1 MSGFKIVVLVCVIYN
16 VIALTYRYLI
26 NTRKLKPNKL
36 SNLFYKD
43 DESFKKSWEKTKGK
57 GMLKHIV
64 KGTIIMTAMM
74 GVIGIYFSLNKL
86 SMYGETQNQTVSTA
100 LLMGVI
106 LGVLISLMQ
115 WYFENDRYSLLK
127 EKAKVES
134 EN

>member
-1 MSGFKIVVLVCVIYN
+1 MSVFKIVVLVCVIYN
-16 VIALTYRYLI
+16 VIALTYRHLI

-36 SNLFYKD
+36 SKLFYKD

-57 GMLKHIV
+57 GMLKYIL

-86 SMYGETQNQTVSTA
+86 SMYGEAQNQTVSTA